1 MIKQKKLI
9 KTIKR
14 YFVGFLPAKYSF
26 LVFILFYI
34 AGLIFTI
41 ILPSYT
47 ASFFYY
53 GFFLGN
59 IELKINLPVFISFNY
74 FINQFVYYLGAVS
87 FNIFINNLKTIIL
100 CIFTGVA
107 IISAVLVGL
116 FAFTGSLTV
125 VLIGKYGILKA
136 ILILL
141 GSFHLSLEI
150 LAALLAIDAFINFYG
165 SFIHLI
171 KQADVNIFK
180 KRILHEFL
188 PLILKIIL
196 LLVVAALLEVFWST
210 WWVYILTNHYISWY
224 DFYFGA
230 YSVLVF

>member
-26 LVFILFYI
+26 LVFILFYT
-34 AGLIFTI
+34 AGLFFTLLI
-41 ILPSYT
+41 PQQAASY
-47 ASFFYY
+47 FYY
-53 GFFLGN
+53 GFFMGN
-59 IELKINLPVFISFNY
+59 MEVKIQLPEIISLNY
-74 FINQFVYYLGAVS
+74 VINQFIYYLGAVS
-87 FNIFINNLKTIIL
+87 FDIFINNLKIIIL
-100 CIFTGVA
+100 CVFTGVA
-107 IISAVLVGL
+107 LIYTVFIGL

-125 VLIGKYGILKA
+125 VLIGKYGIIKA

-141 GSFHLSLEI
+141 GSPHLLFEI
-150 LAALLAIDAFINFYG
+150 LAALLAIDAFIKFYG
-165 SFIHLI
+165 SVIYLI
-171 KQADVNIFK
+171 RPVDVNIFK

-196 LLVVAALLEVFWST
+196 LLALAALLEVFWST